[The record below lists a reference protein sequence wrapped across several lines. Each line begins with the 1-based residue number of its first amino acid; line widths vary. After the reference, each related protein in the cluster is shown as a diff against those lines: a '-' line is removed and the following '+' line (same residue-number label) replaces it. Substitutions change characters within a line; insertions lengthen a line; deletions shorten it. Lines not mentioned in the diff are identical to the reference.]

1 MSIFD
6 RLGTL
11 AKDLGGAAF
20 AAPRFVWD
28 VATSPFNDDEQFNGV
43 KNTLVNSGAKA
54 LGSAIKPI
62 SDIASMPVISTG
74 LQKLDTANRE
84 AIREPLTTALLVG
97 AENPTGIGNVFKK
110 STWQKAYDDAQHVS
124 VGQAFVGELGAL
136 KGAATGDTAD
146 VNEKVNWSDPNSVTA
161 YFNHGTQKFW
171 SGFGDVAIQTFGD
184 LSIAGGKAAKVVKGA
199 SWATDS
205 LNGAGRAE
213 KTAKIIVDVQAAED
227 SVAVNKWTSLLND
240 FAKND
245 STYAFNH
252 PMLKD
257 SPARAPIAHALGQ
270 ADNIKDAGLVVRAGY
285 GDPNALESI
294 RAVGRQDLANPIGKS
309 LGELSA
315 TDKWALDGKL
325 NADGTINHAWEDPN
339 IADEVSKEMS
349 ALSINDNGFKKFWES
364 VDTKNLEEVAATPGG
379 ALTRGVG
386 VAPFQA
392 ASKFVAESR
401 AAKFYDMKST
411 TMGKAEVFQPTP
423 FHRMYQIISWP
434 AGERPEGLVN
444 LNDAE
449 SSREIAAVL
458 KRATANKAA
467 YDDQARTMLD
477 DYMGAPTPEA
487 RAEVA
492 YNIERT
498 VFGQLAAKHGLTNDL
513 ANSVYNQ
520 YSRARSTAL
529 STLSKKGYT
538 VDIDGTVFK
547 VPFLESQT
555 VNNLPIMDFDLI
567 DGVLKRY
574 NLLKPGSS
582 ALEHGVGHI
591 LNGVDRTINVVDG
604 LQSLF
609 KIGALLRLGY
619 TVRNGIEAQL
629 RIASSVGATASMR
642 HLGKGMYHM
651 VYNGGNVA
659 KRTIDK
665 FNPKVKSYD
674 FYKSQ
679 SENIGLEIENIQSKI
694 ANIQRKIDNDRASQ
708 FGTPYENVIVGGA
721 RRPNMLKGPD
731 TTEIVPVDNPALLA
745 DMEVFQNLLA
755 EKQAL
760 HEATNKTLANFEKKK
775 LRMAIGTFDH
785 TSIDGTEY
793 NLGEAFNGPHAD
805 IYWNNSSAESSY
817 MSLVDSNSKILS
829 RKMVHTGY
837 GEVRPEDPHYWTEW
851 ATTLNRQFGNSQ
863 IARKLAAGENPYDV
877 ITWLR
882 NSKDGR
888 VLRKR
893 LQLESTD
900 AAEHVSIAND
910 LLNKYLPNKE
920 LHQMLADQTPITPEL
935 LRSKFTEPSTLPVIN
950 GHIIEE
956 NLNLVGHRKIQDIVT
971 SAFKLLGSMPEDAW
985 ARHPLYADLYRK
997 SLKQRIDSFTALN
1010 GRPVKEMADDS
1021 VSYSEMGLAM
1031 RAAHADALRGTKE
1044 ILFTLDRKTNLATY
1058 MKYISPFFSAYEN
1071 SVKTWA
1077 KLAADKPQIINRANL
1092 IFTAPN
1098 RAGIATDANGNPVPV
1113 DKASMND
1120 YMWVQV
1126 PSALKKLPF
1135 GIGTGLSSLDQMG
1148 VQKRSLDVIFQGD
1161 TNIPV
1166 GPYVAIP
1173 VSEIVKAQ
1181 PTYEESLKWAIPFG
1195 AERNAVTAMLPSWVK
1210 KQLTRRGGQD
1220 NPQYANTYT
1229 LIWQTEQMKRR
1240 ESGKPPATADE
1251 IKKMADAYWNMRT
1264 VANLILPVAPQFNSP
1279 YKMYIDK
1286 WKQYKDTYGKDAQ
1299 TKYWQDYGDDMFQF
1313 TMSLSKNNAGIG
1325 ATVNDVTNAKKYGDL
1340 VAQIGDIDPKMIGLV
1355 TATGG
1360 GAYQFSDAAYKWEQ
1374 SNVISSNKNLKFRGS
1389 NDPAEA
1395 LRENNVSL
1403 GWIKYRQ
1410 VMSQIDSVMQ
1420 ARGLTSLQQKGAGDL
1435 AALKKTLVSSLSVD
1449 ANGKPTDWYKAYSD
1463 PNGAKFI
1470 NVRQTFDAILSNKKF
1485 MADHGNDPTWKSVNM
1500 YLQIQSEAEKV
1511 LRQRKAAGKS
1521 GSITSKTNADVAF
1534 LLETTAN
1541 KLKQEDIGF
1550 GDLYDRYL
1558 SYDPV
1563 FDPNLSGSAQ

>member
-20 AAPRFVWD
+20 ATPRFVWD

-54 LGSAIKPI
+54 IGSAIKPI
-62 SDIASMPVISTG
+62 SDIASMPVLSTA

-84 AIREPLTTALLVG
+84 VIREPLATALLVG
-97 AENPTGIGNVFKK
+97 AENPTGIENVFKK

-124 VGQAFVGELGAL
+124 VGQALVGELGAL
-136 KGAATGDTAD
+136 KGAVTGDTAD
-146 VNEKVNWSDPNSVTA
+146 VNERVNWSDPNSVNA
-161 YFNHGTQKFW
+161 YFNHGPQKLW
-171 SGFGDVAIQTFGD
+171 SGVGDVGIQVFGD
-184 LSIAGGKAAKVVKGA
+184 LSIAGGKAAKMAYGA
-199 SWATDS
+199 SWATDA

-213 KTAKIIVDVQAAED
+213 KTANAIVGVQAAED
-227 SVAVNKWTSLLND
+227 SLEVNRFTKLLQD

-252 PMLKD
+252 PMLKN
-257 SPARAPIAHALGQ
+257 SPARATLAHALGQ
-270 ADNIKDAGLVVRAGY
+270 ADNPKDVGLVVRAGL

-309 LGELSA
+309 LGEIDA
-315 TDKWALDGKL
+315 ADKWALSGKL
-325 NADGTINHAWEDPN
+325 NADGTINHAWEDPA

-349 ALSINDNGFKKFWES
+349 ALTINDDGFRKFWES
-364 VDTKNLEEVAATPGG
+364 VDSKNLEEVAATPGG
-379 ALTRGVG
+379 MLTRTAG

-401 AAKFYDMKST
+401 AAKFYDMRAT
-411 TMGKAEVFQPTP
+411 RTGKAEVFQPTP
-423 FHRMYQIISWP
+423 FHRMYQIVSWP

-498 VFGQLAAKHGLTNDL
+498 VFGQLAAKHGLTNEK
-513 ANSVYNQ
+513 ANSVYDQ
-520 YSRARSTAL
+520 YSRARATAL
-529 STLSKKGYT
+529 STLNKKGYT
-538 VDIDGTVFK
+538 VDLDGTVFK
-547 VPFLESQT
+547 VPFYESQT

-567 DGVLKRY
+567 DGVLRRY
-574 NLLKPGSS
+574 NLLKPESS
-582 ALEHGVGHI
+582 ALQHGAGHI
-591 LNGVDRTINVVDG
+591 LNRVDGTINAIDA
-604 LQSLF
+604 LQSMF
-609 KIGALLRLGY
+609 KVGALLRLGY
-619 TVRNGIEAQL
+619 TMRNGIEAQL
-629 RIASSVGATASMR
+629 RIAASVGSTASMR
-642 HLGKGMYHM
+642 HLGKGMHNM
-651 VYNGGNVA
+651 IYNGGNVA
-659 KRTIDK
+659 KRSIDK
-665 FNPKVKSYD
+665 FNPTVKSYD
-674 FYKSQ
+674 FYKEQ
-679 SENIGLEIENIQSKI
+679 LDNTGLEIENVQSKI
-694 ANIQRKIDNDRASQ
+694 DSIQRKIDADRASQ

-721 RRPNMLKGPD
+721 RRPNMLKTPD
-731 TTEIVPVDNPALLA
+731 RTEIVSVDNPALLA
-745 DMEVFQNLLA
+745 DLEVFQNLLA
-755 EKQAL
+755 EKQAMR
-760 HEATNKTLANFEKKK
+760 EATNKTLAGFEKKK
-775 LRMAIGTFDH
+775 RRMASGTFEH
-785 TSIDGTEY
+785 VGIDGKPY
-793 NLGEAFNGPHAD
+793 VLDEAFNGPLAD
-805 IYWNNSSAESSY
+805 IHWNNSSSENSY
-817 MSLVDSNSKILS
+817 MSLVDSNSRILS

-837 GEVRPEDPHYWTEW
+837 GEVKPDAPNYWTEW
-851 ATTLNRQFGNSQ
+851 STTLNRQFGNSEVS
-863 IARKLAAGENPYDV
+863 RKLAAGENPYDV
-877 ITWLR
+877 VSWLR
-882 NSKDGR
+882 NSKDGIA
-888 VLRKR
+888 LRKR
-893 LQLESTD
+893 LKLEASD
-900 AAEHVSIAND
+900 SAEHVSIAND
-910 LLNKYLPNKE
+910 LLNKYLPNKD
-920 LHQMLADQTPITPEL
+920 LHKMLAERTEITPEF
-935 LRSKFTEPSTLPVIN
+935 LRSTFNETSNLPVIN
-950 GHIIEE
+950 GHVIEE
-956 NLNLVGHRKIQDIVT
+956 NLNLVGHRKAQDIVA
-971 SAFKLLGSMPEDAW
+971 SAFKFLGSLPEDAW

-997 SLKQRIDSFTALN
+997 SLKQRIDSFTAIN
-1010 GRPVKEMADDS
+1010 GRPVKEIADDS
-1021 VSYSEMGLAM
+1021 VSYTEMGLAM

-1058 MKYISPFFSAYEN
+1058 MKYLSPFFSAYEN

-1077 KLAADKPQIINRANL
+1077 KLAVNKPQIINRANL

-1098 RAGIATDANGNPVPV
+1098 RAGIATDSNGNPVPV

-1120 YMWVQV
+1120 YMWIEV
-1126 PSALKKLPF
+1126 PPALKKLPF

-1148 VQKRSLDVIFQGD
+1148 VQKKSLDVIFQGE

-1166 GPYVAIP
+1166 GPYVSIP

-1195 AERNAVTAMLPSWVK
+1195 AERNALTAMLPSWVK
-1210 KQLTRRGGQD
+1210 KQLTKGGGQD
-1220 NPQYANTYT
+1220 DPQYANTYT

-1240 ESGKPPATADE
+1240 EKGQPPATADE

-1286 WKQYKDTYGKDAQ
+1286 WKQYKTNYPKDAQ
-1299 TKYWQDYGDDMFQF
+1299 ERFWKDYGDEMFQF
-1313 TMSLSKNNAGIG
+1313 TMSLSKNNSGMG
-1325 ATVNDVTNAKKYGDL
+1325 ATVNDVTNAKKYSDL
-1340 VAQIGDIDPKMIGLV
+1340 VSQIGDIDPKMIGLI

-1374 SNVISSNKNLKFRGS
+1374 SNVISSNSNLKFRGS
-1389 NDPAEA
+1389 NDPASA
-1395 LRENNVSL
+1395 LKENNVSL

-1420 ARGLTSLQQKGAGDL
+1420 SRGLTSLQQNGAGDL
-1435 AALKKTLVSSLSVD
+1435 AALKKVTVSQL
-1449 ANGKPTDWYKAYSD
+1449 AKQNIDWYKAYSD

-1470 NVRQTFDAILSNKKF
+1470 NVRQAFDTILSNKKF
-1485 MADHGNDPTWKSVNM
+1485 MADHGNDSTWKSVSM
-1500 YLQIQSEAEKV
+1500 YLQVQSEAEKI
-1511 LRQRKAAGKS
+1511 LKQRKAAGKS
-1521 GSITSKTNADVAF
+1521 GTIDAKANADVAY